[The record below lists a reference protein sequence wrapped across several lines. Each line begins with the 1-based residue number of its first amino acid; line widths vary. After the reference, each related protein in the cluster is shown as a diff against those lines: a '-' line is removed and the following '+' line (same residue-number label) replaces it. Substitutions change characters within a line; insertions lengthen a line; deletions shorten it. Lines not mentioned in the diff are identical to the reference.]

1 MKTIYSL
8 LFVYIILASCSS
20 VKKAETAINTGNF
33 DQAIDIAISNL
44 ASDKNAKRKQEY
56 VVLLEDAFAKA
67 VSEDQIALKRL
78 QSDPNPA
85 VLESIYETLLNMQ
98 YRQSII
104 RPLLPLT
111 IYETGKSAS
120 FQMVDY
126 SKKVIAARTSLSEHL
141 LDNARKS
148 LNVANT
154 LQARTIYDDL
164 IYLNTINPNYKDTSV
179 LLDKALEKGTDYI
192 IVSLKNNTQL
202 VIPERLEEE
211 LLNFSTYGLNDKWTV
226 YHNRRNENVF
236 YDYGL
241 DIHFRNINISPEQVF
256 QKELQREKQVKDGFD
271 YELDER
277 GNVKKDSLGD
287 DIKKDKYKLVKATI
301 FQSTQQ
307 KEVSIDANIIITNK
321 YTGQLVDRFPLGST
335 FIFSYIYGS
344 VNGDRRAVDEDYLQT
359 LNARAVPFPSNEQMI
374 YDAGEDL
381 KLSIKEVLT
390 GLRFRR

>member
-1 MKTIYSL
+1 
-8 LFVYIILASCSS
+8 
-20 VKKAETAINTGNF
+20 
-33 DQAIDIAISNL
+33 
-44 ASDKNAKRKQEY
+44 
-56 VVLLEDAFAKA
+56 
-67 VSEDQIALKRL
+67 
-78 QSDPNPA
+78 
-85 VLESIYETLLNMQ
+85 
-98 YRQSII
+98 
-104 RPLLPLT
+104 
-111 IYETGKSAS
+111 
-120 FQMVDY
+120 MVDY
-126 SKKVIAARTSLSEHL
+126 SKKVIAARTSLSDHL

-164 IYLNTINPNYKDTSV
+164 IYLNKINPNYKDTAV

-192 IVSLKNNTQL
+192 MVSLKNETQL

-226 YHNRRNENVF
+226 YHNRHNDNIF
-236 YDYGL
+236 YDYSL
-241 DIHFRNINISPEQVF
+241 NINFRNINISPEQVL
-256 QKELQREKQVKDGFD
+256 QKELQKEKQVIDGFE

-307 KEVSIDANIIITNK
+307 KEVSIDANIIVTNN
-321 YTGQLVDRFPLGST
+321 YNRQLVDRFPIGST
-335 FIFSYIYGS
+335 FIFNYIYGS

-359 LNARAVPFPSNEQMI
+359 LNARAIPFPSNEQMI

-381 KLSIKEVLT
+381 KLRIKEVLT
-390 GLRFRR
+390 GLRYRN